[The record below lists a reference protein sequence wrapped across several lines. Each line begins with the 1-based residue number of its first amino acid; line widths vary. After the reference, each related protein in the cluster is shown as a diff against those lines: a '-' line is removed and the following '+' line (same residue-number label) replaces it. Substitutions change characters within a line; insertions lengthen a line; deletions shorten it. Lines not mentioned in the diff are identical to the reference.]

1 MFGPRLNKNSLARA
15 TQTSIKL
22 QCHCFNEMRLSDTEK
37 FLHFYRFL
45 YRQFDEVNYFTVL
58 STAER
63 EADQASSGCGI
74 VLVTKDHKGSCQKRT
89 PPVR

>member
-1 MFGPRLNKNSLARA
+1 
-15 TQTSIKL
+15 
-22 QCHCFNEMRLSDTEK
+22 MRSSGKKK

-74 VLVTKDHKGSCQKRT
+74 VLVTKDHKSALQLNHSFQNACKLRFYANRYCCTACDVKQDNS
-89 PPVR
+89 

>member
-1 MFGPRLNKNSLARA
+1 MWLG
-15 TQTSIKL
+15 
-22 QCHCFNEMRLSDTEK
+22 DTEK

-74 VLVTKDHKGSCQKRT
+74 VLVTKDHKGSCQKRFSGFCLLREGGGT
-89 PPVR
+89 PLSAKLF